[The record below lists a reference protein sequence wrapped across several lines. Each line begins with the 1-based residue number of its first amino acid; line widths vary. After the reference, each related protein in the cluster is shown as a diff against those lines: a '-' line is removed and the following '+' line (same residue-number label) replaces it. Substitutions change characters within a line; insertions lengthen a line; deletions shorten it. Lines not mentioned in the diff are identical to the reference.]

1 MMKNN
6 QLKAILW
13 RYLVNEFDEAASEE
27 YEKQFNHEF
36 QYNQVSIAESTFGNE
51 VIFDGTTTFIPESLK
66 ITKSILNLETE
77 KSFVETIHF
86 KNLNEVENYFE
97 AATFDEHLAPSFDET
112 LLIALTNK

>member
-13 RYLVNEFDEAASEE
+13 RYLVNEFEFDEAASEE

-51 VIFDGTTTFIPESLK
+51 VTFDGTTTFIPESLK
-66 ITKSILNLETE
+66 ITKSILNIETE

-86 KNLNEVENYFE
+86 KNLNEVKNYFE
-97 AATFDEHLAPSFDET
+97 AAIFDEHLAHHLMRHYSWS
-112 LLIALTNK
+112 